1 MYHFHCHSLP
11 KRAMPLP
18 YFALASHAILADFA
32 PASHAMPAAGTGL
45 LSAPPPLSSAATHN
59 TSPANSWRKQTN
71 CEAANQQLFIGATFP
86 VLPPKMEMWKCKFQF
101 DQVWLL
107 SAGRSRRRRR
117 TGDPHQVPL
126 LLWGGELCYS
136 PRIQTWELSWGQ
148 LCSQSSCEVVAKSY
162 IKRVL
167 QNQLWRWQM
176 FTFQTC
182 VTTCDNVS
190 KVQFSELQCFIS
202 VTRREVQCWDIHPEN
217 IQSWMWQCGKS

>member
-1 MYHFHCHSLP
+1 MFIAICCPSVPCHCHLLRLP
-11 KRAMPLP
+11 VMPYWQILPLPAMPCLQQEQVC
-18 YFALASHAILADFA
+18 YQHL
-32 PASHAMPAAGTGL
+32 L
-45 LSAPPPLSSAATHN
+45 LSP
-59 TSPANSWRKQTN
+59 
-71 CEAANQQLFIGATFP
+71 
-86 VLPPKMEMWKCKFQF
+86 LPPHIILHQQTAGGSKQSVRRPTNSFYRSKFSCFSSQ
-101 DQVWLL
+101 D
-107 SAGRSRRRRR
+107 
-117 TGDPHQVPL
+117 GDMKVQVPVWPGLVVISWEEEEDRVSL

>member
-1 MYHFHCHSLP
+1 MPHWQILP
-11 KRAMPLP
+11 LPAMPCLQQEQVCYQHP
-18 YFALASHAILADFA
+18 
-32 PASHAMPAAGTGL
+32 L
-45 LSAPPPLSSAATHN
+45 LSPLPPHIILHQQTADGSKQIVRRPT
-59 TSPANSWRKQTN
+59 NSFYRSQFS
-71 CEAANQQLFIGATFP
+71 CF
-86 VLPPKMEMWKCKFQF
+86 PPKMEMWKCKFQF

-117 TGDPHQVPL
+117 TGDPHHVSL

-148 LCSQSSCEVVAKSY
+148 LCSQSSCEVVAKSNM
-162 IKRVL
+162 KRVL

-176 FTFQTC
+176 FTFQ
-182 VTTCDNVS
+182 TCDNVS